1 MNENQKKILSLF
13 SILLLVLSLVPL
25 ASAANVAVW
34 TEWMIGGDGI
44 ADYQLT
50 VNKGNEVEF
59 YVFVKAYSNFDL
71 EVGLYNSNNQLVKT
85 FDSVDNYNAFYDEY
99 NYKANTVGTFYVRT
113 VATSGSSS
121 STDEIKLVVSC
132 IDTDGDNVCNTDEV
146 PGCTEVNAENY
157 NPLATDNDGSCEYA
171 PTEISGCMD
180 EDALNYNSNADVD
193 DGSCEFNTAP
203 NFSLTPKADKATW
216 FLFLPLF
223 PTYTLEE
230 GNSLAVNVIGTD
242 VDNDQLTFEFEGVFG
257 DLPDWMHFYDNGD
270 NTATIALVSS
280 EVGSYSVKVTVV
292 DEHGASFYWPVLFE
306 VTEGSV
312 VVYGCTDV
320 TAENYN
326 AHADVDDGSCE
337 YAPVEVLGCTD
348 LDALN
353 YNPHATVDDDSCEY
367 APVEILGCTDL
378 DALNYNPHAT
388 VDDNSCE
395 YAPVEVLG
403 CTDLDALNYNPHAT
417 VDDDSCEYA
426 PVEVLGCTD
435 LDALNYNPHA
445 TVDDNSCE
453 YAPVEVLGCTDL
465 DALNYN
471 PHATVDDDSCEYA
484 PVEVLGC
491 TDLTAENYNSRATED
506 DHSCIYGPGNQPPLL
521 NINSPNVVYEG
532 EELIV
537 LVDVVDENHGAAS
550 VEVYTEKCLI
560 GNVLFC
566 RNTNLLP
573 KAEFNLVNRNSG
585 ILTWTPDYTFV
596 THPDLSEE
604 ITFVFIVDDGE
615 FLVEQEVTINVIDF
629 NSVPELEVQT
639 NEPFGENQEVQIVVV
654 GNDADLEDTLRYKV
668 NNVPSWLIVDITED
682 AVRISGLP
690 SCNAAGIYE
699 VEIVVTDGIDI
710 VTEVITLDVAET
722 CDVPCVDTDNDE
734 VCDVDEVLGCTDL
747 TAENYNPL
755 ATEEDN
761 SCTYACVD
769 TDNDGVCDVDEVLG
783 CTDLTAENYNPLA
796 TEEDNSCTY
805 VCFDLDN
812 DGICDNEDPCVDQ
825 DNDGVCDYK
834 DACPLD
840 AEDFDNYFDEDG
852 CPESHNDANI
862 ASVHLNSETVI
873 PGDYLSMYI
882 RMSNSGDTSFSD
894 MKAEAIVYEWGEKAA
909 TGEFNLKPG
918 QEKGEHLVM
927 QVPYHVQPGDYLIK
941 VTMKNDYYHESTYR
955 LVTIY

>member
-326 AHADVDDGSCE
+326 AHADVDDG
-337 YAPVEVLGCTD
+337 
-348 LDALN
+348 
-353 YNPHATVDDDSCEY
+353 
-367 APVEILGCTDL
+367 
-378 DALNYNPHAT
+378 
-388 VDDNSCE
+388 
-395 YAPVEVLG
+395 
-403 CTDLDALNYNPHAT
+403 
-417 VDDDSCEYA
+417 
-426 PVEVLGCTD
+426 
-435 LDALNYNPHA
+435 
-445 TVDDNSCE
+445 SCE

>member
-435 LDALNYNPHA
+435 L
-445 TVDDNSCE
+445 
-453 YAPVEVLGCTDL
+453 
-465 DALNYN
+465 
-471 PHATVDDDSCEYA
+471 
-484 PVEVLGC
+484 
-491 TDLTAENYNSRATED
+491 TAENYNSRATED

-761 SCTYACVD
+761 SCTY
-769 TDNDGVCDVDEVLG
+769 
-783 CTDLTAENYNPLA
+783 
-796 TEEDNSCTY
+796 

>member
-1 MNENQKKILSLF
+1 MNGNQKKILSLF

-326 AHADVDDGSCE
+326 AHADVDDG
-337 YAPVEVLGCTD
+337 
-348 LDALN
+348 
-353 YNPHATVDDDSCEY
+353 
-367 APVEILGCTDL
+367 
-378 DALNYNPHAT
+378 
-388 VDDNSCE
+388 
-395 YAPVEVLG
+395 
-403 CTDLDALNYNPHAT
+403 
-417 VDDDSCEYA
+417 
-426 PVEVLGCTD
+426 
-435 LDALNYNPHA
+435 
-445 TVDDNSCE
+445 SCE

>member
-326 AHADVDDGSCE
+326 AHADVDDG
-337 YAPVEVLGCTD
+337 
-348 LDALN
+348 
-353 YNPHATVDDDSCEY
+353 
-367 APVEILGCTDL
+367 
-378 DALNYNPHAT
+378 
-388 VDDNSCE
+388 
-395 YAPVEVLG
+395 
-403 CTDLDALNYNPHAT
+403 
-417 VDDDSCEYA
+417 
-426 PVEVLGCTD
+426 
-435 LDALNYNPHA
+435 
-445 TVDDNSCE
+445 
-453 YAPVEVLGCTDL
+453 
-465 DALNYN
+465 
-471 PHATVDDDSCEYA
+471 SCEYA